1 MYAGTFDPRRCAL
14 TRSLPGATTR
24 GARRPR
30 LKRRE
35 IEVTTD
41 ADTPSSGASAHDQ
54 IHTPPRVIDVS
65 RNRGGWGIVG
75 GAWTR
80 QMLPILQTRYRIQL
94 RSILIG
100 TQEKCRWELDSVSSP
115 SRALTSARMKPG
127 VSWREMH
134 PLPGE
139 EGSNFTAKSVLK
151 VTSP

>member
-1 MYAGTFDPRRCAL
+1 M

-35 IEVTTD
+35 IDVTTD

-80 QMLPILQTRYRIQL
+80 QMLPILQTRSRIQL

-100 TQEKCRWELDSVSSP
+100 TQEKSRWELDSVSSP

-134 PLPGE
+134 PSPGE

>member
-35 IEVTTD
+35 IDVTTD
-41 ADTPSSGASAHDQ
+41 ADTPCSSASAHDQ

-80 QMLPILQTRYRIQL
+80 RMLPILQTRSRIQL

-100 TQEKCRWELDSVSSP
+100 TQEKSRWELDSVSSP

-127 VSWREMH
+127 VSWQEMR
-134 PLPGE
+134 PLLGE
-139 EGSNFTAKSVLK
+139 GGLNCTVKSIPK
-151 VTSP
+151 MTSP